1 MVRDSSLGAGGGVV
15 LESRVLKGLDDF
27 SYDYDSG
34 PQPFWHQRLVSWKTI
49 FPWTGSRESGFG
61 MIQGHCIY
69 HALNYN
75 INSTSDHQALHPGG
89 WGPLNYGVRV
99 ARENSHPGLL

>member
-34 PQPFWHQRLVSWKTI
+34 PQPFWHQGLVLWKT
-49 FPWTGSRESGFG
+49 FFLWTG
-61 MIQGHCIY
+61 
-69 HALNYN
+69 
-75 INSTSDHQALHPGG
+75 G
-89 WGPLNYGVRV
+89 W
-99 ARENSHPGLL
+99 

>member
-15 LESRVLKGLDDF
+15 LRAERVLKGLDDF

-49 FPWTGSRESGFG
+49 SPRTGSRENEWFRDDS
-61 MIQGHCIY
+61 
-69 HALNYN
+69 
-75 INSTSDHQALHPGG
+75 SALH
-89 WGPLNYGVRV
+89 
-99 ARENSHPGLL
+99 LLCT